1 MLIVCLLT
9 GLICAI
15 RFGKGKS
22 HDFEMYKSANFNL
35 SDELE
40 VNVDSGFQG
49 IQHLH
54 ARVEL
59 PQKASKKN
67 PLTKQQK
74 VKNTKKASKRV
85 PVEHTNRKCKI
96 FKICGCRFRGKHS
109 NYQSTW
115 RLIVAIVNLKE
126 STRHLRFPT
135 I

>member
-1 MLIVCLLT
+1 LLIVCLLT

-22 HDFEMYKSANFNL
+22 HDFEMFKSANFDL
-35 SDELE
+35 SNELE
-40 VNVDSGFQG
+40 VSVDSGFQG

-54 ARVEL
+54 SKVE
-59 PQKASKKN
+59 
-67 PLTKQQK
+67 LTKQQK
-74 VKNTKKASKRV
+74 KQNTKKASKRV

-109 NYQSTW
+109 NYESTW
-115 RLIVAIVNLKE
+115 LLIVAIVNLKE
-126 STRHLRFPT
+126 STRHLLFST

>member
-22 HDFEMYKSANFNL
+22 HDFEMFKSANFDL
-35 SDELE
+35 SNELE
-40 VNVDSGFQG
+40 ISVDSGFQG

-54 ARVEL
+54 SKVEL
-59 PQKASKKN
+59 PQKSSKKK

-74 VKNTKKASKRV
+74 KQNTKKATKRV

-109 NYQSTW
+109 NYESTW
-115 RLIVAIVNLKE
+115 LLIVAIVNLKE
-126 STRHLRFPT
+126 STKHLRFST